1 MNFKTFFESMQVF
14 LLRDALERVAG
25 VPAEKIVEA
34 HGTLHTS
41 HCINSK
47 CNKEYNREW
56 MTGIATFHII
66 YASSFLFY
74 FTTS

>member
-1 MNFKTFFESMQVF
+1 MEKKLFF
-14 LLRDALERVAG
+14 RDALERVAG

-41 HCINSK
+41 HCINLE

-56 MTGIATFHII
+56 MTGTIVIFPC
-66 YASSFLFY
+66 FLFNY
-74 FTTS
+74 YKK

>member
-1 MNFKTFFESMQVF
+1 M
-14 LLRDALERVAG
+14 ERVAG

-41 HCINSK
+41 HCINLE

-56 MTGIATFHII
+56 MTGTIVIFSFFNLVITKSKCEIAF
-66 YASSFLFY
+66 
-74 FTTS
+74 